1 VVVDHLTKMAVFILT
16 TTSSTAEELAQ
27 LYVTHVF
34 SKHGLPNNIVSDRES
49 EFTSSSWKSFTK
61 LLNIESHFSTAFHP
75 ETRVNQVLEQH
86 LITYTD
92 YRQSNWCSLLPLAEF
107 AHNSA
112 PHSSTTVSPFFAD
125 KGFDPPSHFT
135 PKTIPDS
142 EPTSR
147 KGRVQGPSG
156 DRISQAG
163 LRASSLYDWNRFS
176 GFHTEK
182 EEKTSLKE
190 KPSIEAES

>member
-1 VVVDHLTKMAVFILT
+1 MDLIEFLPTSDDNSILAVVERLTKMAVFIPT
-16 TTSSTAEELAQ
+16 TTSLTAEELAP
-27 LYVTHVF
+27 LHVTHVS
-34 SKHGLPNNIVSDRES
+34 SKHGLPNNNVSDRGS
-49 EFTSSSWKSFTK
+49 VTSSFWKSFTK

-112 PHSSTTVSPFFAD
+112 PHSSTTASPFFANQ
-125 KGFDPPSHFT
+125 GVDPPSHFT

-142 EPTSR
+142 EPTSH

-156 DRISQAG
+156 DRMSQVG
-163 LRASSLYDWNRFS
+163 LRASSL
-176 GFHTEK
+176 
-182 EEKTSLKE
+182 
-190 KPSIEAES
+190 